1 MERGNNN
8 LRSLFLA
15 SFLCLKIYRPA
26 GRRMPTEMMT
36 ADNQKCLKYSIMYED
51 TIRRQ
56 HSKPH
61 EMAPIRSRLQKFR
74 KQNHVQI
81 RS

>member
-8 LRSLFLA
+8 LLSLFLA

-26 GRRMPTEMMT
+26 GRRIPTQIIT

-61 EMAPIRSRLQKFR
+61 DMAPMMSRLQR
-74 KQNHVQI
+74 SESRAMI
-81 RS
+81 RL